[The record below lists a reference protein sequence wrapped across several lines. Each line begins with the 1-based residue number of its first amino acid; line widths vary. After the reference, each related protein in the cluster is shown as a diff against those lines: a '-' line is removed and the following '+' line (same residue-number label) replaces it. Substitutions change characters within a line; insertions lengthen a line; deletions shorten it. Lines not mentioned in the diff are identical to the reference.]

1 MKHLIFAPVF
11 FLVTLSFV
19 TIPPI
24 TWELDQAHSN
34 LRFTVDHLMVSDIQ
48 GSIKI
53 KEATLA
59 TPKEDFTDASV
70 YLLADMTS
78 IDTDNDA
85 RDEDLRKPD
94 FFDTNKYPDMTFQS
108 SSFKKVTNNKYE
120 VIGLLTFHGIS
131 KQTTLEVVASTAIQP
146 WDKKSIVG
154 FKVNGTI
161 KRTDF
166 GISPTTP
173 EAILSDE
180 VSIIANVIFAKK

>member
-19 TIPPI
+19 MIPPP

-34 LRFTVDHLMVSDIQ
+34 LRFTVNHLTVSDIQ

-53 KEATLA
+53 KDATL
-59 TPKEDFTDASV
+59 TTSKEDFTDASV

-78 IDTDNDA
+78 IDTDNDN

-94 FFDTNKYPDMTFQS
+94 FFDTAKYPDMTFQS
-108 SSFKKVTNNKYE
+108 NSFKKVSDNKYE

-131 KQTTLEVVASTAIQP
+131 KLTTLEVIASQSTQP
-146 WDKKSIVG
+146 WDKKQIVG

-161 KRTDF
+161 KRSDF

-180 VSIIANVIFAKK
+180 VAIIANVIFAKT